1 MFDKRLY
8 WIVNLLILTFFIIST
23 GCMVLDSDSNTSQQQ
38 SSFNEADSTQTPTVH
53 NATIPTTK
61 IVDTVTATPTL
72 SPGLIFTE
80 TGSTTDANGTPI
92 LSKSQAWNYAEK
104 YLESYGLT
112 NILSEEVK
120 ASEPK
125 LFTDKE
131 NNQTLIWTFEID
143 RKDSMEF
150 ERGGIIAIDAYNG
163 DVVWYAE
170 FT

>member
-1 MFDKRLY
+1 MVFSGGKGKKL
-8 WIVNLLILTFFIIST
+8 IIGIILLAVIIA
-23 GCMVLDSDSNTSQQQ
+23 GFAVLDSGRSGMILDLENHTAVQPTS
-38 SSFNEADSTQTPTVH
+38 ATTTVKE
-53 NATIPTTK
+53 TMIT
-61 IVDTVTATPTL
+61 
-72 SPGLIFTE
+72 SPITSPEPIFTK
-80 TGSTTDANGTPI
+80 TGPTIDADGTPV

-112 NILSEEVK
+112 NILPEEVK

-125 LFTDKE
+125 LFTDEE

-143 RKDSMEF
+143 RNDSMGF

-163 DVVWYAE
+163 DVGWYAE